1 MILSIIAVIF
11 TFGVVIFIHEFGH
24 FLVCKLSGIAV
35 ENFSFGFG
43 KELFGFTKKET
54 RYSLRAVPLGGYV
67 KPKGEDIEE
76 HKGESDEYFSKPWYI
91 RLAVVW
97 AGPAM
102 NYLLAF
108 VVFFFVISFVGRP
121 VITDKPVI
129 GSIAEDFPADKAGLK
144 ENDRIISING
154 VKMETW
160 TQMSSL
166 IHSSPQKE
174 IALEYERSGVVSSVK
189 ITPVKSPS
197 DSAKGIVG
205 IAPATEYVPVGIGK
219 AVLMSAHQCWYWT
232 AFTVESLAKS
242 IYRMEKPDVSGPI
255 GIVTI
260 VSKAARSGASD
271 FFFLL
276 GLISIAVGFF
286 NLLPIPL
293 LDGGHSILYIFE
305 GLTRKRL
312 TVQIMKYVNSA
323 GIALLLGIFLFA
335 TYNDIKRI
343 YEAHFAKPKS
353 EAVSKEGK

>member
-1 MILSIIAVIF
+1 MIISILAVIF
-11 TFGVVIFIHEFGH
+11 TFGIVIFIHEFGH
-24 FLVCKLSGIAV
+24 FLVCKWAGIYV

-43 KELFGFTKKET
+43 KELWGFSRAET
-54 RYSLRAVPLGGYV
+54 RYSLRLVPLGGYV
-67 KPKGEDIEE
+67 KPKGEDIEQ
-76 HKGESDEYFSKPWYI
+76 HKGEPDEYFSKPWYI

-108 VVFFFVISFVGRP
+108 LVFFSVIAVVGRP

-129 GSIAEDFPADKAGLK
+129 GSVAENYPAQKAGLR
-144 ENDRIISING
+144 EGDRIVSING
-154 VKMETW
+154 LKMETW
-160 TQMSSL
+160 TAMSSL
-166 IHSSPQKE
+166 IHSSPLKE
-174 IALEYERSGVVSSVK
+174 ISVEYEREGK
-189 ITPVKSPS
+189 IQNLKLTPVPSPG
-197 DSAKGIVG
+197 DSQKGLVG
-205 IAPATEYVPVGIGK
+205 IAPASEYVPVSFFK
-219 AVLMSAHQCWYWT
+219 AGLMAAHQCWYWT

-260 VSKAARSGASD
+260 VSKAAKSGASD

-276 GLISIAVGFF
+276 GLISVAVGFF

-305 GLTRKRL
+305 GITRKRL
-312 TVQIMKYVNSA
+312 TAKIMQYVNSA
-323 GIALLLGIFLFA
+323 GMALLLGIFIFA

-343 YEAHFAKPKS
+343 YESHFAKN
-353 EAVSKEGK
+353 EAVREAVAK